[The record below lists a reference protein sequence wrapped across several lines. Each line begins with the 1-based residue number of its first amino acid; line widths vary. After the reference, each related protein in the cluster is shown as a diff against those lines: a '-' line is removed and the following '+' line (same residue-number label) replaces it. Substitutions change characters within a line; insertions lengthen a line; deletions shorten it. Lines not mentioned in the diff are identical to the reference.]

1 LNRDIPILAT
11 GSAALIGNARPVEI
25 PNQYQIIEIR
35 PDRFKRWT
43 RGYAPDRKAWIGDT
57 RGSATGKD
65 WRDEQPVAFVDVEVT
80 LADIRW

>member
-1 LNRDIPILAT
+1 MRLVIRLSEELSLSRDRVMLIP
-11 GSAALIGNARPVEI
+11 GNHDI
-25 PNQYQIIEIR
+25 NIIEIR